1 MARKAPRG
9 APDRRPSGGPPRRP
23 ATSAVAPSDRVRPR
37 KYTKINSEVIDYK
50 DLMLLRRFISDRG
63 KVRSRRVTGLSRKH
77 QVELALAVRRARE
90 LALLPYVGER

>member
-9 APDRRPSGGPPRRP
+9 APTTGGPAAAGGNRRSRP
-23 ATSAVAPSDRVRPR
+23 NDRVRPR

-63 KVRSRRVTGLSRKH
+63 KVKSRRVTGLSRKH

-90 LALLPYVGER
+90 LALLPYVGDR